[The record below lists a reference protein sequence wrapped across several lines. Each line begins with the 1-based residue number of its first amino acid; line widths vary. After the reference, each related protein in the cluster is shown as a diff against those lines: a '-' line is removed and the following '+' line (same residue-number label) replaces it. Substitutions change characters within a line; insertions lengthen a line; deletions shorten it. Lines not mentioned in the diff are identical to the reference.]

1 MTCQPQNLCG
11 GKEGEGQRNTI
22 QLNGNTWLLTQ
33 IQMMENLKHKDVSH
47 IQEIKSE

>member
-22 QLNGNTWLLTQ
+22 QLNGNTWAVNPNTSDGKF
-33 IQMMENLKHKDVSH
+33 ET
-47 IQEIKSE
+47 